1 MGISR
6 DALIKALQSAET
18 KKDAVVTN
26 ARRGRVVT
34 RNARRRVV
42 RNEDEDIDELDDLAE
57 GDIDEGTDDDITI
70 GDDVII
76 ELDPEETVEVT
87 GTVVGLADDEDDADD
102 EPEYE
107 EVSTENV
114 RRRFRKIK
122 NARLVRNG
130 RGGYTVLAPVTKKY
144 RKVTKNSRWNRVRNE
159 EGGIQDK
166 STGDADTGYKPEG
179 DYAEVVKV
187 PKDAIDWNGY
197 TENLRRQRI
206 VNARKAK
213 AYDAIVARARR
224 IRNEDNLRNIIEDV
238 VAEKL
243 TKNSRSMK
251 PALQGRKYF
260 KIKNYRVINA
270 DGDDIT
276 AETFEGGQ
284 QPQPGDEQVIQLEL
298 RLPGDAD
305 VQPNEVQVDVA
316 GEGVPQD
323 NTQPSADP
331 GMNDQGQAPVYP
343 VDERVQNCGRIRNAR
358 RRIRNARRRY
368 SAIHNEDTVVNNASS
383 VDVAPLDVPSTFPES
398 K

>member
-1 MGISR
+1 MSISR

-18 KKDAVVTN
+18 KKETVVTN
-26 ARRGRVVT
+26 ARRGRVT

-42 RNEDEDIDELDDLAE
+42 RNEEDELDDLTDGE
-57 GDIDEGTDDDITI
+57 IDEVEDEDDIEI

-76 ELDPEETVEVT
+76 ELDPEETVEVS
-87 GTVVGLADDEDDADD
+87 GTVVGLADEEVEDEDE

-144 RKVTKNSRWNRVRNE
+144 RKVTKNNRYRVRNE

-197 TENLRRQRI
+197 TENLRRKRI

-224 IRNEDNLRNIIEDV
+224 IRNEENLRNIVEDV
-238 VAEKL
+238 ISEKL
-243 TKNSRSMK
+243 TQNARSSK
-251 PALQGRKYF
+251 PVLKGRKYF

-270 DGDDIT
+270 EGDDIT
-276 AETFEGGQ
+276 AETVEGGQ
-284 QPQPGDEQVIQLEL
+284 PAQPGDEQVIQLEL

-316 GEGVPQD
+316 GEEVPQD

-343 VDERVQNCGRIRNAR
+343 VDENVQNCGRIRNAR

-368 SAIHNEDTVVNNASS
+368 AAVHNEETVVNNASS
-383 VDVAPLDVPSTFPES
+383 VDAAPLDVPSTFPET